1 MKKYLLSFAV
11 MMMGSA
17 LLTGCLSDND
27 SDSGSGDQTVIVTE
41 GALVVNNGSSY
52 NGINGS
58 LTYIDYKN
66 DASRE
71 ININLGGTPNDV
83 MVYGG
88 KVYVTGSDE
97 NTVFVLDRKNFSLI
111 KQISTVSEMGAEEG
125 AMPRALEAWGSN
137 VYVSTY
143 GGYVGVIDTLK
154 LSIGN
159 MYPVGSYPE
168 GMAVSE
174 SEDGVPFLY
183 VANSDYGNGNGSIS
197 TINLT
202 SGSVSEFKNEKIKNP
217 QKIAAGGGL
226 LYVLDWG
233 GYDENWNQTGAGVY
247 VVSGSNVQQLIPDAT
262 GMAAGG
268 YNILTFNAPYG
279 STTTTYSIYNA
290 LYGSVSSFHLS
301 GDTSSPIFSPA
312 AISIDPNTGNVLI
325 ASRPKDPDTGYPS
338 YAMPGY
344 VNVYK
349 SNGEFYKSYPVGV
362 EPHAFAFTY
371 TTAKYSDYIK

>member
-83 MVYGG
+83 MVYGD
-88 KVYVTGSDE
+88 KVYVAGSDE
-97 NTVFVLDRKNFSLI
+97 NTVFVLDRKTFNLI
-111 KQISTVSEMGAEEG
+111 SKISTVGEMGAEEG

-143 GGYVGVIDTLK
+143 GGYVGVIDTLTYT
-154 LSIGN
+154 IRN
-159 MYPVGSYPE
+159 MYEVGSYPE

-174 SEDGVPFLY
+174 RDGVPFLY

-197 TINLT
+197 IINLS
-202 SGSVSEFKNEKIKNP
+202 SGTVSKLENEKIKNP
-217 QKIAAGGGL
+217 QEIAAGGDL
-226 LYVLDWG
+226 IYVLDWG
-233 GYDENWNQTGAGVY
+233 SYDENWNQTGAGVY
-247 VVSGSNVQQLIPDAT
+247 VISGSNVQQLIPDAT
-262 GMAAGG
+262 GMTAGG
-268 YNILTFNAPYG
+268 YNIVTFNAPYG
-279 STTTTYSIYNA
+279 SSTTTYSIYNA
-290 LYGSVSSFHLS
+290 LYGSVSSFYLS
-301 GDTSSPIFSPA
+301 GDSSSPVFSPA
-312 AISIDPNTGNVLI
+312 AIAIDPNTGNVLI

-344 VNVYK
+344 VNIYR

-362 EPHAFAFTY
+362 EPHAIAFTY